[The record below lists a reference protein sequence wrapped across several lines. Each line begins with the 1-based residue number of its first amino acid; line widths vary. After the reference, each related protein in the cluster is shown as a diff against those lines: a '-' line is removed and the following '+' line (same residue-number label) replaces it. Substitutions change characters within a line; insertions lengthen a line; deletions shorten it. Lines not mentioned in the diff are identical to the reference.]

1 MKLRYLNISR
11 LALTSMLMAYLITGN
26 AQAQMYKWVSAD
38 GKVTYSDTPPPAG
51 AKQLTT
57 KASGGE
63 SSSIP
68 LPEDLAAAVG
78 KNPVTL
84 YTGAACD
91 PCNEGRT
98 LLKQLGIPFSEKT
111 VSSTEDLEK
120 LKKVSGQSQLPL
132 LVISNTKFRGFNDAE
147 WRVALHSAGYP
158 EKNKLPKEYRY
169 PAAEPASPPPPAV
182 KKVTADDGLPK
193 PAPPSES
200 GIRF

>member
-11 LALTSMLMAYLITGN
+11 LVFAGLAMACLLAGN
-26 AQAQMYKWVSAD
+26 AHAQLYKWVGAD
-38 GKVTYSDTPPPAG
+38 GKVTYSDTPPPVG
-51 AKQLTT
+51 AKQLST

-63 SSSIP
+63 SSGVP

-84 YTGAACD
+84 YTGAACN
-91 PCNEGRT
+91 PCNDGRT

-111 VSSTEDLEK
+111 VATNEDLDK
-120 LKKVSGQSQLPL
+120 LRKMSGQSQLPL
-132 LVISNTKFRGFNDAE
+132 LVINNSKFRGFGDAE
-147 WRVALHSAGYP
+147 WRTALRSAGYP
-158 EKNKLPKEYRY
+158 ETNKLPKEYRY
-169 PAAEPASPPPPAV
+169 PAAEPASPPPPPV

-193 PAPPSES
+193 LPPPSES